1 MANCRRLPL
10 LSQAREHWYG
20 HFADEDP
27 KKILQEWNRDGTHVT
42 SRDWSLKILE
52 FDD

>member
-1 MANCRRLPL
+1 MATCRRLPL
-10 LSQAREHWYG
+10 LSHAREQWCG

-27 KKILQEWNRDGTHVT
+27 KKNLQEWNRDGMRVT
-42 SRDWSLKILE
+42 SRDWNWKILE